1 MALLVEATSFST
13 LSATSTSVQ
22 AAVDEHV
29 AGAALAKATT
39 ELRGGEAEAAQPVEQ
54 RLIGIRRLDN
64 AGEAVNPDAVTCHA
78 TPHPRQNGVISFNS
92 LAEIE
97 LLAN

>member
-1 MALLVEATSFST
+1 LRPAERNLR
-13 LSATSTSVQ
+13 
-22 AAVDEHV
+22 
-29 AGAALAKATT
+29 AGATLAKATT

-64 AGEAVNPDAVTCHA
+64 AGEAVDADAVACHA
-78 TPHPRQNGVISFNS
+78 IPHPGQNGVIGFNS

-97 LLAN
+97 TLAN